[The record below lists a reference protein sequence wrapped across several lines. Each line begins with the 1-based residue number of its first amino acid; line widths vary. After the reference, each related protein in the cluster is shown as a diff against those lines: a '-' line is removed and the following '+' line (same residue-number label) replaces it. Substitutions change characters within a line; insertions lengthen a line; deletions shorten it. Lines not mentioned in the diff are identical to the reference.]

1 MLEMIKQPL
10 KRCFG
15 RAWALA
21 GIFSVELF
29 GRGEQRPAPAV
40 FVAVLVSWINEVLG
54 DDATGRL
61 QPSDIAVESAA
72 HLWPCETAGGTKLS
86 GNKTAVLL
94 QGQQDGLFDTAR
106 FGGKVLA
113 AAIVAEVGPPLAA
126 DEARLA
132 RKELAIDAAAFGHDG
147 AFQFP

>member
-1 MLEMIKQPL
+1 MVKQPF
-10 KRCFG
+10 KRFFW

-21 GIFSVELF
+21 GIFSIKLF

-40 FVAVLVSWINEVLG
+40 FVAVLVSRIDEVLG

-61 QPSDIAVESAA
+61 QTGDIAVETAT
-72 HLWPCETAGGTKLS
+72 HLRPCETACSTKLS
-86 GNKTAVLL
+86 GNETAMLL
-94 QGQQDGLFDTAR
+94 QSQQDGLLDAAR
-106 FGGKVLA
+106 LWGGVLA

-132 RKELAIDAAAFGHDG
+132 RKELAVDAAAFGHDG
-147 AFQFP
+147 AFPFP